1 MKINRNMSAVIANNQ
16 LRRTENKLKTSMERL
31 SSGLKLNSAEDNP
44 AGMAISNKMRAQIK
58 ALDQAESNTND
69 GVSLLQIADGA
80 LNEMTSVLQ
89 RIRELSVQAA
99 SDINSY
105 EDKQSIQAEIEQLK
119 DEINR
124 ISNDT
129 EYNTKTLLDGSSDTR
144 VYSSI
149 TDANGKQLYTDA
161 VSRMYISDHVNP
173 GEYTVNVAKPAE
185 NAKSTIDVTYP
196 ITADGTVTVNG
207 FTVEVKANMSEP
219 EFTAAFRE
227 AVDMAGVEMEF
238 NGTSIDLDRKLY
250 GNQSELNIKVSA
262 SLAGLIQG
270 TADTQDVDDEG
281 NVIYKS
287 IGKDIEIDSF
297 DGDFENVTYTTS
309 GSKIMIKGSSG
320 FEMEFSVSPDVEDNS
335 QIDIKVS
342 DIGKM
347 VIQSGANQYQTV
359 EIRIPEMSSESLYI
373 DEVDVTVQGGAD
385 RALVTLDQA
394 IAKLSEARSR
404 IGAYQNRLEYATA
417 SLAETSENLTAAF
430 SQLTD
435 VDMAKEYTEY
445 ANQNILNQAG
455 VSVLSQ
461 ANELPQQVL
470 SLLS

>member
-1 MKINRNMSAVIANNQ
+1 
-16 LRRTENKLKTSMERL
+16 
-31 SSGLKLNSAEDNP
+31 
-44 AGMAISNKMRAQIK
+44 
-58 ALDQAESNTND
+58 
-69 GVSLLQIADGA
+69 
-80 LNEMTSVLQ
+80 
-89 RIRELSVQAA
+89 
-99 SDINSY
+99 
-105 EDKQSIQAEIEQLK
+105 
-119 DEINR
+119 
-124 ISNDT
+124 
-129 EYNTKTLLDGSSDTR
+129 
-144 VYSSI
+144 
-149 TDANGKQLYTDA
+149 
-161 VSRMYISDHVNP
+161 
-173 GEYTVNVAKPAE
+173 
-185 NAKSTIDVTYP
+185 
-196 ITADGTVTVNG
+196 
-207 FTVEVKANMSEP
+207 
-219 EFTAAFRE
+219 
-227 AVDMAGVEMEF
+227 
-238 NGTSIDLDRKLY
+238 
-250 GNQSELNIKVSA
+250 
-262 SLAGLIQG
+262 
-270 TADTQDVDDEG
+270 
-281 NVIYKS
+281 
-287 IGKDIEIDSF
+287 
-297 DGDFENVTYTTS
+297 
-309 GSKIMIKGSSG
+309 MIKGSSG
-320 FEMEFSVSPDVEDNS
+320 FEMEFSVSPEIDDIS